1 MPACHAPPNS
11 ECFCFCSFLSCFVN
25 ETILS
30 EQTETLSCVLDEI
43 GLYKRSM
50 NNEEM
55 EEIKRHFGVVAE
67 ALRGDIEQIAE
78 GHAVLRHELQSQRE
92 EMRDEFKETRSLMKL
107 SFTQLDQR
115 IRTLESDVS
124 SLKSHVNRLESNQT

>member
-1 MPACHAPPNS
+1 
-11 ECFCFCSFLSCFVN
+11 
-25 ETILS
+25 
-30 EQTETLSCVLDEI
+30 
-43 GLYKRSM
+43 
-50 NNEEM
+50 M

-67 ALRGDIEQIAE
+67 SLRSDIQQIAE
-78 GHAVLRHELQSQRE
+78 GHAVLRHELQNHRE
-92 EMRDEFKETRSLMKL
+92 EMKDEFKETRSLTKL